1 MFLFSLV
8 CERELSL
15 YYPISEILVYGLLKS
30 LKSFSGKTKC
40 LIDDEVFMA
49 INLIAAYVKMLHY
62 KMFQKG
68 LMLIKQMSQKNA

>member
-62 KMFQKG
+62 KKKKFFFFNPLFTQKEK
-68 LMLIKQMSQKNA
+68 I